1 MLDWKSAAVAVLNP
15 LLLPLHYRSSGG
27 VWCGKVG
34 QYRYGRPTRDDN
46 KLLWKKDAI
55 CMALMSLQGP
65 FEKPSNHNLNNTVQ
79 FCLQPFSLL
88 LKWRWKPTGKEIKS
102 LKKTAKQPRWDEK
115 QDWLTLTVTAYAHWG
130 FCTFLRSPFAIHQ
143 RDWSDPLHSERG
155 SISDVW
161 LLQRCLTVETP
172 DSDRFYEITLFSECA
187 VIPFLQ

>member
-27 VWCGKVG
+27 VWCRKVG
-34 QYRYGRPTRDDN
+34 QYRYGRPTRNDN

-88 LKWRWKPTGKEIKS
+88 LKWRWKPTGEEIKS
-102 LKKTAKQPRWDEK
+102 LKKTSKTAKLRWETGLVDI
-115 QDWLTLTVTAYAHWG
+115 DSNSLCTLRLLHV
-130 FCTFLRSPFAIHQ
+130 FAIPVCHPSAGLEWPPAFRKGQ
-143 RDWSDPLHSERG
+143 H
-155 SISDVW
+155 
-161 LLQRCLTVETP
+161 
-172 DSDRFYEITLFSECA
+172 
-187 VIPFLQ
+187 